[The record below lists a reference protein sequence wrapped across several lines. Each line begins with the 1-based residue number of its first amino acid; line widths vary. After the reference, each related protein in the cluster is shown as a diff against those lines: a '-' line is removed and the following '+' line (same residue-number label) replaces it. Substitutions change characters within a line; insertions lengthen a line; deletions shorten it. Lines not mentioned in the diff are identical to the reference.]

1 MMIHMNSPHKS
12 YSVREAMIP
21 VIDKINHYKA
31 IEEDILEYYYIAL
44 NDIKNGVSIQELEG
58 FIKELE
64 KTEHFEACAGIKKA
78 INYVKHKTINNL
90 KNGNKNFK
98 TNRK

>member
-1 MMIHMNSPHKS
+1 MKSNIHWINIFTLDKQD
-12 YSVREAMIP
+12 
-21 VIDKINHYKA
+21 DKINHYKA